1 MKTSRYIT
9 TNGSRGGVVQAAMT
23 LIELSVVIGLIMA
36 LLGVLLIGYRFYV
49 DSCNRCECLVV
60 QSQVQK
66 QYRSYSALHQNQV
79 QAGVSA
85 ETLIAAGIYDLEKTN
100 CKSGGLRQYMGDSAM
115 VPQGQRV
122 FPCQGV
128 QAAEHAP
135 EPNDMSGW

>member
-1 MKTSRYIT
+1 
-9 TNGSRGGVVQAAMT
+9 MT

-49 DSCNRCECLVV
+49 DSCNRCECLVI
-60 QSQVQK
+60 QCQVQK
-66 QYRSYSALHQNQV
+66 QYRSYCSLHANEV
-79 QAGVSA
+79 ENGVPA
-85 ETLIAAGIYDLEKTN
+85 ATLIAAGVAGLQDDQ
-100 CKSGGLRQYMGDSAM
+100 CPSGGARTYVGESA
-115 VPQGQRV
+115 PLPLGQRV